1 MWLKIL
7 LLAAQSCLLDH
18 LFHLNIALKMSLDMP
33 FQVCDVFCKHAF
45 DIFFLSLVNDGGI
58 FQWFITVHL
67 KKSLP
72 VCNSLTHDFLHKL
85 ASTCT
90 RVMIKSTLGK
100 KNKNLSVM
108 FNVGNFT
115 LLGNG
120 IQCFNKI

>member
-1 MWLKIL
+1 MVYNR
-7 LLAAQSCLLDH
+7 S
-18 LFHLNIALKMSLDMP
+18 
-33 FQVCDVFCKHAF
+33 
-45 DIFFLSLVNDGGI
+45 
-58 FQWFITVHL
+58 L

-115 LLGNG
+115 LWGNG
-120 IQCFNKI
+120 IQCLIKSKLF

>member
-1 MWLKIL
+1 MYFVNML
-7 LLAAQSCLLDH
+7 LT
-18 LFHLNIALKMSLDMP
+18 F
-33 FQVCDVFCKHAF
+33 
-45 DIFFLSLVNDGGI
+45 FFLSLVNDGGI